1 MRLSDLWRA
10 KVRTLDGDSLGRV
23 HDVHC
28 DGGRVTAIVCGAAS
42 IVERLTAREHGRRV
56 PWDEVVRV
64 ERKSIVV
71 TGGAPR
77 DKAKF
82 GASRSRQGTRR
93 PSAPRSRR

>member
-10 KVRTLDGDSLGRV
+10 KVRTLDGDSRGRV

-42 IVERLTAREHGRRV
+42 IVGRLTAREHGRRV

-77 DKAKF
+77 DKAKL